1 MTFKLNR
8 VLLGL
13 SVLPLAVMAACGTS
27 SDSTSSSTED
37 SDAASSGG
45 RVTGQVIAD
54 GSSTVAP
61 ITIAAAEK
69 FQADNPTANVAVGTS
84 GSGGGFK
91 KFCAG
96 ETDISN
102 ASRPIKQKEIDACA
116 EAGIE
121 FVEIPVAFDGLAIV
135 ANTDNDWTE
144 CLTVDELNGAW
155 NADAE
160 GNVVSWSDVRSDFPD
175 EPIALYAPGTDSG
188 TFDYF
193 SEAILG
199 EDDIRADFTPSE
211 DDNVIVTGVS
221 GSKGGLGFF
230 GLAYFE
236 ENADILKL
244 VAIDNGDGCI
254 APSTETVAN
263 GTYVPLARPLFIYV
277 KTASADEPQVQ
288 EFVDFYLSNAAELAA
303 SVGYIGLPADAYDK
317 ITEIWE
323 TRSPGSRFQGVEPGT
338 PIGELFEG

>member
-27 SDSTSSSTED
+27 SESTSSSTED

-135 ANTDNDWTE
+135 ANTDNDWAE

-175 EPIALYAPGTDSG
+175 EPIALYAPG
-188 TFDYF
+188 
-193 SEAILG
+193 
-199 EDDIRADFTPSE
+199 
-211 DDNVIVTGVS
+211 
-221 GSKGGLGFF
+221 
-230 GLAYFE
+230 
-236 ENADILKL
+236 
-244 VAIDNGDGCI
+244 
-254 APSTETVAN
+254 
-263 GTYVPLARPLFIYV
+263 
-277 KTASADEPQVQ
+277 
-288 EFVDFYLSNAAELAA
+288 
-303 SVGYIGLPADAYDK
+303 
-317 ITEIWE
+317 
-323 TRSPGSRFQGVEPGT
+323 
-338 PIGELFEG
+338 

>member
-1 MTFKLNR
+1 MAFKLNR
-8 VLLGL
+8 VLVGL
-13 SVLPLAVMAACGTS
+13 SALPLIALAACGGTS
-27 SDSTSSSTED
+27 TESTSSSGGSD
-37 SDAASSGG
+37 SGSSSGAG
-45 RVTGQVIAD
+45 GQAIAD

-61 ITIAAAEK
+61 ITIAAAEQ
-69 FQADNPTANVAVGTS
+69 FQSGNPDVNVSVGTS

-102 ASRPIKQKEIDACA
+102 ASRPIKQGEIDACA

-121 FVEIPVAFDGLAIV
+121 FVELPVAFDGLAV
-135 ANTDNDWTE
+135 VTNTGNDWAE
-144 CLTVDELNGAW
+144 CLTVEEMNQMW
-155 NADAE
+155 NQDAE
-160 GNVVSWSDVRSDFPD
+160 GEVTRWSDVRSDFPD
-175 EPIALYAPGTDSG
+175 EDLSLYAPGTDSG

-193 SEAILG
+193 NEAILD

-221 GSKGGLGFF
+221 GNTGGMGFF

-236 ENADILKL
+236 ENAEILNL
-244 VAIDNGDGCI
+244 VEIDNGDGCV

-277 KTASADEPQVQ
+277 KADSAGNPAVKD
-288 EFVDFYLSNAAELAA
+288 FIDFYLENAADLAA
-303 SVGYIGLPADAYDK
+303 SVGYIGLPDDAYEK
-317 ITEIWE
+317 IQALWE
-323 TRSPGSRFQGVEPGT
+323 ARTPGSRFQDVEPGT
-338 PIGELFEG
+338 PIGDLFED

>member
-1 MTFKLNR
+1 
-8 VLLGL
+8 
-13 SVLPLAVMAACGTS
+13 
-27 SDSTSSSTED
+27 
-37 SDAASSGG
+37 
-45 RVTGQVIAD
+45 
-54 GSSTVAP
+54 
-61 ITIAAAEK
+61 
-69 FQADNPTANVAVGTS
+69 
-84 GSGGGFK
+84 
-91 KFCAG
+91 
-96 ETDISN
+96 
-102 ASRPIKQKEIDACA
+102 
-116 EAGIE
+116 
-121 FVEIPVAFDGLAIV
+121 
-135 ANTDNDWTE
+135 
-144 CLTVDELNGAW
+144 
-155 NADAE
+155 
-160 GNVVSWSDVRSDFPD
+160 
-175 EPIALYAPGTDSG
+175 TDSG

-236 ENADILKL
+236 ENTDILKL

-277 KTASADEPQVQ
+277 KTASADEAQVQ
-288 EFVDFYLSNAAELAA
+288 GFVDFYLSNAAELAA
-303 SVGYIGLPADAYDK
+303 SVGYIGLPTDAYDK